1 MFRLLYL
8 LFFVLFFSCNPVF
21 NPNKIPVAVS
31 EVYTVKEDP
40 SILKIIEPYKIEL
53 EDEMS
58 EILGVTAYELP
69 KGKPECLLSNFLAD
83 SILEECKKVSEDT
96 IDFCVLNYGGL
107 RLPGLPEGNISKRL
121 IYELLPFDNYMSVL
135 ELDKATLQEFFD
147 HIAAKGGWPVS
158 KEVAFKLDTVLLKA
172 SNITINGQK
181 IDRKDTYK
189 VVMPDYIANGGDQC
203 SMLKPV
209 AKNNLTLLLRE
220 AMLNYLYSNIDTI
233 SPGLDNRI
241 YYE

>member
-8 LFFVLFFSCNPVF
+8 FIFILFLSCNAFF

-31 EVYTVKEDP
+31 EVYTVEDDQA
-40 SILKIIEPYKIEL
+40 ILNIIEPYKIEL

-58 EILGVTAYELP
+58 EILGFAAYELP

-83 SILEECKKVSEDT
+83 AILEECRKISEDT

-135 ELDKATLQEFFD
+135 ELDKTTLQLFFD
-147 HIAAKGGWPVS
+147 HIATKGGWPVS
-158 KEVAFKLDTVLLKA
+158 KEIAFKLDTTLLKA
-172 SNITINGQK
+172 TNITINEHAIGE
-181 IDRKDTYK
+181 KDTYK

-209 AKNNLTLLLRE
+209 TKNNLKLLLRE
-220 AMLNYLYSNIDTI
+220 AMLNYLYSNPDTI
-233 SPGLDNRI
+233 SPKLDNRI